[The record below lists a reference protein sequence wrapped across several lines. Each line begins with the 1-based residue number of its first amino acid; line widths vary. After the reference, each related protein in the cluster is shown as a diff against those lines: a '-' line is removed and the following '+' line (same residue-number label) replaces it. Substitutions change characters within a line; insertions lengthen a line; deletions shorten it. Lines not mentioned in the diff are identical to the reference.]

1 MWVCRRVWRAGIP
14 CGAQFGWKT
23 PPWTD
28 FVTPTQRPMMSPIRR
43 SKIAALIKFLCV
55 LVKPAQHPQNA
66 LLRFLS
72 FIILFCSRRL
82 GHAFDVLWHLLLI
95 ATSPVLLHP
104 VSVFCFAKA
113 SISVSNPELEPVIF
127 CFDSDFCMNEYGEL
141 SPSIVDFSW

>member
-1 MWVCRRVWRAGIP
+1 MAP
-14 CGAQFGWKT
+14 L
-23 PPWTD
+23 
-28 FVTPTQRPMMSPIRR
+28 IR
-43 SKIAALIKFLCV
+43 FLCV

-82 GHAFDVLWHLLLI
+82 GQAFDVLWPLLLI

-104 VSVFCFAKA
+104 VSVFIFANA

-127 CFDSDFCMNEYGEL
+127 CFDSDFCRKEYGEL
-141 SPSIVDFSW
+141 SLSSVDFSW